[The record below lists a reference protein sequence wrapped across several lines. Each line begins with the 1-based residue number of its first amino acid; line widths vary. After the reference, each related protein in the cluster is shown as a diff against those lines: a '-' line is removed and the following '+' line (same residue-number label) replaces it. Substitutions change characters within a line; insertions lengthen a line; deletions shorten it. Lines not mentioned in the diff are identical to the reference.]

1 MKINYP
7 NSSFLKKGNY
17 MCVECKESSSVDV
30 RLSDETLKV
39 LGWLLFLLCLFS
51 LDKLFSSLW
60 VMIFFFW

>member
-1 MKINYP
+1 
-7 NSSFLKKGNY
+7 